1 MEELL
6 QYKFRNWHLLAEA
19 FTHCSWPDRAL
30 PCYQRLEFLGDA
42 VLDLLIT
49 RHYALAWHA
58 APNLVAGA
66 HAVHRHSTLQRRI
79 AVLAFARSRV
89 AQGRQVFIA
98 LEACGQSFKMC
109 SLAVPS

>member
-6 QYKFRNWHLLAEA
+6 QYSFRDRRLLAEA

-49 RHYALAWHA
+49 RHYALAWCANPTSIMSCMPCKHSA
-58 APNLVAGA
+58 LA
-66 HAVHRHSTLQRRI
+66 HGDGDV
-79 AVLAFARSRV
+79 VLFWHEKAE
-89 AQGRQVFIA
+89 G
-98 LEACGQSFKMC
+98 M
-109 SLAVPS
+109 P

>member
-1 MEELL
+1 MRGSRVACRGGRPVEELL
-6 QYKFRNWHLLAEA
+6 QYSFHDRRLLAEA

-58 APNLVAGA
+58 G
-66 HAVHRHSTLQRRI
+66 
-79 AVLAFARSRV
+79 
-89 AQGRQVFIA
+89 
-98 LEACGQSFKMC
+98 
-109 SLAVPS
+109 PS